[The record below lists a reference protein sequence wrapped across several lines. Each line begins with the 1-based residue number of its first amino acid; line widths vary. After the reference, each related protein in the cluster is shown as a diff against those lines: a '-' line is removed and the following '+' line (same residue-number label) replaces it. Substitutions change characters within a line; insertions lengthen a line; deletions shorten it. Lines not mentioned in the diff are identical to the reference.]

1 MANRVFQSVIYQ
13 MKDAIDRVVGVVDET
28 GAVISCSELNLIGEV
43 REGFMAERLTA
54 GDRFVRDGYTYQ
66 QFSSAKH
73 NDYAVFVEGADETA
87 GQFAAVLSISLQSI
101 KQYHDEKFDKAN
113 FIKNVVLDNIL
124 PGDIYAKARELHFA
138 TDVSRVVFIVRV
150 TSGGD
155 ISAYDVVSS
164 LFPDKQKDF
173 VFNISETDTVLVKE
187 IKPDNNTR
195 DMEKLAASIVDTLQ
209 GEHYIKA
216 VVGIG
221 TPINNIKDLASSFK
235 EAQIAMEVGKV
246 FDTEKQ
252 VISYDHLGIAR
263 LIYQLPTT
271 LCEAFLREVF
281 KQDSIDSLDNTA
293 ANTSTGSGSESDS
306 KGGLSISINN
316 DEAGVASEVR
326 ALLLLTIIAVSP
338 SLLIMLTSYTRIV
351 IVLHFLRT
359 AIGTQTAPPNQIL
372 IGLALFLTFFI
383 MWPTFQQ
390 INENAIQPL
399 DNGDI
404 TIEEALKEAEVPIR
418 QFMYGQVQR
427 LSLIHI

>member
-1 MANRVFQSVIYQ
+1 MTKLKKTYCILSLIF
-13 MKDAIDRVVGVVDET
+13 AI
-28 GAVISCSELNLIGEV
+28 
-43 REGFMAERLTA
+43 
-54 GDRFVRDGYTYQ
+54 
-66 QFSSAKH
+66 
-73 NDYAVFVEGADETA
+73 AVFV
-87 GQFAAVLSISLQSI
+87 AVL
-101 KQYHDEKFDKAN
+101 
-113 FIKNVVLDNIL
+113 
-124 PGDIYAKARELHFA
+124 FA
-138 TDVSRVVFIVRV
+138 SQNRT
-150 TSGGD
+150 
-155 ISAYDVVSS
+155 
-164 LFPDKQKDF
+164 
-173 VFNISETDTVLVKE
+173 TVY
-187 IKPDNNTR
+187 
-195 DMEKLAASIVDTLQ
+195 AASMD
-209 GEHYIKA
+209 
-216 VVGIG
+216 
-221 TPINNIKDLASSFK
+221 P
-235 EAQIAMEVGKV
+235 
-246 FDTEKQ
+246 
-252 VISYDHLGIAR
+252 
-263 LIYQLPTT
+263 
-271 LCEAFLREVF
+271 
-281 KQDSIDSLDNTA
+281 DSIDSLDNTA

-427 LSLIHI
+427 KDVKLFVDMAGDSYDIDSAALEKEYEESGQSAYDAIPMTIMIPSFIIGELRQAFIMGFVIYIPFIVIDMVVASVLMSMGMMMLPPTTISLPFKILLFILADGWNLVIGSVVKTFY